1 MGHGSDGTDG
11 TGAGIGTTVGPGDG
25 TGVGVGVGEEAD
37 PRPGTG
43 TEPAVDYAAV
53 FQALPGSVSLLTPGL
68 VFADAN
74 EAFLRLAG
82 RRREQVVGR
91 HLFEVFPDNPN
102 NPSADGVRNLEAS
115 LRRVLTTGERDAM
128 ALQRYDVQPADRPGE
143 WEERYWSPVNAPVR
157 GADGSVVLVVHR
169 VEEVTEL
176 LRARGAGRSGNQ
188 PENQP
193 ENQSEN
199 RSENQPGSRS
209 ENQPEN
215 RSGNPSGIRSAGP
228 AEDPP
233 HALEAELY
241 TRARELQEVND
252 RLRRAHAHEREVALA
267 LQEAML
273 PAPGRVRHHSAAV
286 RYRPAVGALNVCGD
300 WYDLVDL
307 VGGHRIGVAVGDV
320 VGHGLAAAGVM
331 GQLRSALSAASRMA
345 AGPAQAL
352 DVLGRYAHVVDGAE
366 AATAVTT
373 FVDFDHHTITYSSAG
388 HLPPVLVHPSGRV
401 ELLDR
406 ATDPPLDARPDPV
419 PRPQATTSFDTGATL
434 ALYTDG
440 LVERR
445 RESIDTGLARLT
457 EALARH
463 RTEDPETLAD
473 SVLLELLPP
482 GGTTDDTALVV
493 VRL

>member
-1 MGHGSDGTDG
+1 MGHGSGGTDG
-11 TGAGIGTTVGPGDG
+11 AGTGIGTTAGAGVATGSG
-25 TGVGVGVGEEAD
+25 TAVGEET
-37 PRPGTG
+37 RPGTG
-43 TEPAVDYAAV
+43 TGSGTGAEAAVDYAAV

-115 LRRVLTTGERDAM
+115 LRRVLATGERDAM
-128 ALQRYDVQPADRPGE
+128 ALQRYDVQPVDRPDE

-169 VEEVTEL
+169 VEEITEL
-176 LRARGAGRSGNQ
+176 LRARGGGRSGNQ
-188 PENQP
+188 PGSQSKNQP
-193 ENQSEN
+193 GSQSEN
-199 RSENQPGSRS
+199 RSAGRT
-209 ENQPEN
+209 EN
-215 RSGNPSGIRSAGP
+215 RSAGRT
-228 AEDPP
+228 ESPP

-241 TRARELQEVND
+241 TRARELQEVNE
-252 RLRRAHAHEREVALA
+252 RLRRAHAREREVALA

-445 RESIDTGLARLT
+445 REAIDTGLARLT

-482 GGTTDDTALVV
+482 GGTTDDTALVI